1 MTHFTSYAEKK
12 FEILNRHKVFFT
24 REQIEDTVGA
34 PEKVSKKGKFYFAQK
49 DGIKVVYQKDDEIIK
64 ILTFYPKK
72 S

>member
-34 PEKVSKKGKFYFAQK
+34 PEKVNKKGKFYFAQK
-49 DGIKVVYQKDDEIIK
+49 DGVKVVYQKDEEIIK